1 MVLITPLSYFLTPL
15 NTHKII
21 SPHVYVSIC
30 LLKLHI
36 ITKYITHTA
45 YIIPSIAN
53 LFHCCTMP
61 SLMSLFICHHN
72 IYILSLIFPAKLSVF
87 CTIYVPKNSFFLNLT
102 ATFTRTNIIT
112 ITISGYIIFTPKFKP
127 TLYV

>member
-1 MVLITPLSYFLTPL
+1 MGMLTIL
-15 NTHKII
+15 ATCLAL
-21 SPHVYVSIC
+21 VAADQ
-30 LLKLHI
+30 LLKMAAVIFLQQSGPI
-36 ITKYITHTA
+36 EV
-45 YIIPSIAN
+45 IPNVLGLTYVENRGAAFGMMEGS
-53 LFHCCTMP
+53 T
-61 SLMSLFICHHN
+61 LFICHHN
-72 IYILSLIFPAKLSVF
+72 IYILSLIFPAKLSVS